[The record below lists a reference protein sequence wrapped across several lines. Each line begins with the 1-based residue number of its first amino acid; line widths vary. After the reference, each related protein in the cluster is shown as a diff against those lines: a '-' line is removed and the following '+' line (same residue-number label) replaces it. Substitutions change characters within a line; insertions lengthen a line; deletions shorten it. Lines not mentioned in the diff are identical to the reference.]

1 MPISL
6 RAHDI
11 LSIKKLILFVNSLLV
26 TNVQNIYIFWF
37 QRMVA
42 VLEDSDWTNV
52 SVNNRP
58 AAVISDDSAY
68 LARKES
74 KELQVF
80 LSNFI

>member
-1 MPISL
+1 
-6 RAHDI
+6 
-11 LSIKKLILFVNSLLV
+11 
-26 TNVQNIYIFWF
+26 
-37 QRMVA
+37 MVA

-68 LARKES
+68 LSRKEN

-80 LSNFI
+80 LSNLI

>member
-1 MPISL
+1 
-6 RAHDI
+6 
-11 LSIKKLILFVNSLLV
+11 
-26 TNVQNIYIFWF
+26 
-37 QRMVA
+37 MVA

-68 LARKES
+68 LARKEN